1 MNYTVAVRAMCEFTA
16 KHGDLDLRF
25 TPAPS
30 AQEGIIGHGI
40 VTSRRDDGYEREIVL
55 TGEHGNVT
63 VRGRADGYDPALN
76 RIEEIKTYRGDLN
89 RMPANHRALHWA
101 QARVYGHLLC
111 KLRDLANLTVAIV
124 YFDVDSHQES
134 VLTETH
140 SAESLRDWF
149 ESQCE
154 RFAAFAARETAH
166 RAARDAAL
174 RVLPFPHGAFRSGQ
188 RALAA
193 DVYRAAR
200 DGRALLAQAPTGI
213 GKTVGTLFPMLRA
226 CGDGYLDRVLFLT
239 AKTPGRALALDALDL
254 LRGAH
259 AETAGG
265 DGQAVAGSSDDASA
279 IRAAAEKATEEAA
292 PGVVLAACV
301 GDARGTPSQAVPAV
315 VTDAVS
321 GVAPD
326 DDGGVAAVAVTDDAS
341 IAAGGAGGSDAAI
354 ADRAA
359 STPVARDRPVPP
371 AASSAAA
378 GTRAPAIDSATTATA
393 LPLRTLELVARDKAC
408 EHPDRACHG
417 ESCPLARGFYDRLDA
432 ARAVALARLR
442 LDRATVR
449 EVALVHEI
457 CPYYLA
463 QELARWADVIVG
475 DYNYYYDGS
484 ALLHSLAVQNQWRI
498 GVLVDEAHNL
508 LDRAR
513 GMYSATLDQ
522 FALADAK
529 RRATP
534 ALAAPLE
541 RLNREW
547 NALNRE
553 LEQDYVVQ
561 ATVPSALLLAAQ
573 RFIGRVSELLADVPL
588 SIEPQVLQFAFDAM
602 HFVNLAEQFDTHSIF
617 DITRVAGEAAR
628 VRGSRGG
635 RAKSVLCVR
644 NVIPADFLA
653 PRHAFAR
660 ATVLFSGTLSPFHFY
675 RDTLGLPDGT
685 PALDVDGPF
694 RASQLQVH
702 VASHVSTRWR
712 DREGSLAPI
721 VELIATQYA
730 RRPGNYLGFLSS
742 FDYLRRIVELMRE
755 RHPEVPVWAQER
767 GMDEAARDAFLA
779 RFRDGGRGVGFAV
792 LGGAFAEGI
801 DLAGDRLI
809 GAFIAT
815 LGLPQVNDVNEQ
827 MRRAL
832 DARFG
837 SGYDYMYLFPGM
849 QKVVQAAGR
858 VIRTEHDE
866 GVVHLIDDR
875 YRRREVQRLLPR
887 WWRIEG

>member
-1 MNYTVAVRAMCEFTA
+1 MSYTVAVRAMCEFTA
-16 KHGDLDLRF
+16 KSGDLDLRF

-30 AQEGIIGHGI
+30 SQEGIIGHGI
-40 VTSRRDDGYEREIVL
+40 VTSRRDDGYEREIAL
-55 TGEHGNVT
+55 AGEHGEVA

-76 RIEEIKTYRGDLN
+76 RLEEIKTYRGDLN

-111 KLRDLANLTVAIV
+111 KMRDLAKLTVALV
-124 YFDVDSHQES
+124 YFDVDSHRES

-140 SAESLRDWF
+140 SADSLRDWF
-149 ESQCE
+149 ELQCE
-154 RFAAFAARETAH
+154 RFAAFAASEAAH
-166 RAARDAAL
+166 REARDAAL
-174 RVLPFPHGAFRSGQ
+174 RVLPFPHDSFRSGQ

-239 AKTPGRALALDALDL
+239 AKTPGRALALDALAL
-254 LRGAH
+254 LRAAH
-259 AETAGG
+259 EG
-265 DGQAVAGSSDDASA
+265 
-279 IRAAAEKATEEAA
+279 AAA
-292 PGVVLAACV
+292 
-301 GDARGTPSQAVPAV
+301 
-315 VTDAVS
+315 
-321 GVAPD
+321 
-326 DDGGVAAVAVTDDAS
+326 
-341 IAAGGAGGSDAAI
+341 
-354 ADRAA
+354 AA
-359 STPVARDRPVPP
+359 STADPP
-371 AASSAAA
+371 PGNASSEAA
-378 GTRAPAIDSATTATA
+378 GDLPSEASSPEAPPNEPAVGAPLTAA
-393 LPLRTLELVARDKAC
+393 PLPLRTLELVAREKSC
-408 EHPDRACHG
+408 EYPDRACHG
-417 ESCPLARGFYDRLDA
+417 ESCPLARGFYDRLGG
-432 ARAVALARLR
+432 ARAQALALR
-442 LDRATVR
+442 TLDRAAVR
-449 EVALVHEI
+449 EVALAHQV

-463 QELARWADVIVG
+463 QELARWSDVIVG

-522 FALADAK
+522 FVLADAK
-529 RRATP
+529 RHAPPT
-534 ALAAPLE
+534 LAAPLE
-541 RLNREW
+541 KLNREW

-553 LEQDYVVQ
+553 QEAAYLVMD
-561 ATVPSALLLAAQ
+561 TVPSALLLAAQ
-573 RFIGRVSELLADVPL
+573 RFIGRVSEVMADAPL
-588 SIEPQVLQFAFDAM
+588 SIEPNVLQFAFDAM

-617 DITRVAGEAAR
+617 DVTRVEGEAAR
-628 VRGSRGG
+628 RRGSRGG

-653 PRHAFAR
+653 PRHALAR
-660 ATVLFSGTLSPFHFY
+660 ATVLFSGTLTPFHFY
-675 RDTLGLPDGT
+675 LDTLGLPEAT
-685 PALDVDGPF
+685 PALDVEGPF
-694 RASQLQVH
+694 RAAQLKVT
-702 VASHVSTRWR
+702 VAGHVSTRWR
-712 DREGSLAPI
+712 DRERSLAPI
-721 VELIATQYA
+721 VELIARQYA
-730 RRPGNYLGFLSS
+730 ERPGNYLGFLSS
-742 FDYLRRIVELMRE
+742 FDYLRRIVELIRE
-755 RHPEVPVWAQER
+755 THPELPVWMQER

-779 RFRDGGRGVGFAV
+779 RFREGGQGIGFAV

-801 DLAGDRLI
+801 DLVGDKLI

-815 LGLPQVNDVNEQ
+815 LGLPQVNEVNEQ

-832 DARFG
+832 EARFG

-887 WWRIEG
+887 WWRVE